1 MMNNSGMTRVGFLAV
16 GMLVMG
22 LLVLHGPN
30 QALAAEECTDGAN
43 TFQLRDRFVEA
54 GFMTRDQ
61 AETLTL
67 PENPVPSSNP
77 YTGQCDAIV
86 DGGKL
91 YFTWCVQCHGVKA
104 DGISPRWGGYA
115 KDLRRFWAGYSQ
127 FIAVVVA
134 GRPKLKMPPWAG
146 VLTPEQMSYIG
157 AYLETLALDGAN
169 WKDY

>member
-1 MMNNSGMTRVGFLAV
+1 MMNNSGMTRVGFVAV
-16 GMLVMG
+16 SMLILG

-30 QALAAEECTDGAN
+30 HALAAEECTDGTN
-43 TFQLRDRFVEA
+43 
-54 GFMTRDQ
+54 
-61 AETLTL
+61 TLTL

-77 YTGQCDAIV
+77 YTGQCDAILE
-86 DGGKL
+86 GGKL

-104 DGISPRWGGYA
+104 DGVSPRWGGYA

-169 WKDY
+169 WKDH

>member
-22 LLVLHGPN
+22 LLVLHGPDH
-30 QALAAEECTDGAN
+30 ALAAEECTDGTN
-43 TFQLRDRFVEA
+43 
-54 GFMTRDQ
+54 
-61 AETLTL
+61 TLTL

-77 YTGQCDAIV
+77 YTGQCDAILE
-86 DGGKL
+86 GGKL

-104 DGISPRWGGYA
+104 DGVSPRWGGYA

-169 WKDY
+169 WKDH

>member
-30 QALAAEECTDGAN
+30 QALATEECTDGTN
-43 TFQLRDRFVEA
+43 
-54 GFMTRDQ
+54 
-61 AETLTL
+61 TLTL

-77 YTGQCDAIV
+77 YTGQCDAILE
-86 DGGKL
+86 GGKL

-104 DGISPRWGGYA
+104 DGVSPRWGGYA

-169 WKDY
+169 WKDH

>member
-30 QALAAEECTDGAN
+30 RALAAEECTDGTN
-43 TFQLRDRFVEA
+43 
-54 GFMTRDQ
+54 
-61 AETLTL
+61 TLTL

-77 YTGQCDAIV
+77 YTGQCDAILE
-86 DGGKL
+86 GGKL

-104 DGISPRWGGYA
+104 DGVSPRWGGYA

-169 WKDY
+169 WKDH

>member
-1 MMNNSGMTRVGFLAV
+1 MITNSGMTRVGFLAAV
-16 GMLVMG
+16 VV
-22 LLVLHGPN
+22 LLSLLMLHGPMD
-30 QALAAEECTDGAN
+30 ALAAEECTDGTN
-43 TFQLRDRFVEA
+43 
-54 GFMTRDQ
+54 
-61 AETLTL
+61 TLTL

-77 YTGQCDAIV
+77 YSNQCDAV
-86 DGGKL
+86 MEGGKL

-127 FIAVVVA
+127 FIAITIA

-146 VLTPEQMSYIG
+146 VLNPEQISYIG

-169 WKDY
+169 WKDH

>member
-1 MMNNSGMTRVGFLAV
+1 MTANSGMTRVGFLATV
-16 GMLVMG
+16 VVVLCVLM
-22 LLVLHGPN
+22 LHGPMDT
-30 QALAAEECTDGAN
+30 LAAEECTDGTNA
-43 TFQLRDRFVEA
+43 
-54 GFMTRDQ
+54 
-61 AETLTL
+61 LTL

-77 YTGQCDAIV
+77 YSNQCDAV
-86 DGGKL
+86 LQGGKL

-127 FIAVVVA
+127 FIAITIA

-146 VLTPEQMSYIG
+146 VLTPEQISYIG

-169 WKDY
+169 WKDH